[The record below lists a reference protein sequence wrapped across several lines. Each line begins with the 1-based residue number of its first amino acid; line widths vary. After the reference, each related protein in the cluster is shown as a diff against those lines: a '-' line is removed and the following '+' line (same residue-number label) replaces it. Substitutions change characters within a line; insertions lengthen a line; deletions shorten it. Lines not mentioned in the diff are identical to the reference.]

1 MRFLFVTGNMYG
13 GGAERAISVFTDALV
28 RNGHEVGLAVYRR
41 TERDYFIN
49 DRVQVF
55 ELSGHKNKLLDVMG
69 TIAQIRKVIRHY
81 APDAILP
88 FLARPMR
95 DVMCATGFRRKRVV
109 STLRIDPRNIGKRKQ
124 GIFYR
129 SFKASKAVFMQ
140 TQGQKD
146 FYPAFI
152 QEKTFIVPNA
162 VGEQVLTQGESRKP
176 AAQIRQL
183 VSVGRLSA
191 QKNFRML
198 IDAMAIVHKAHPAV
212 TLKIFGDGPEKE
224 DLTARIHEAGL
235 DDCVWL
241 MGKTSDVAGELARA
255 DMFVFSSN
263 YEGMPNALMEA
274 MAAGLPCV
282 STDCPTGPKELIG
295 EDERGLLVPIGKP
308 ETFASA
314 ILYMI
319 DHVPEANELGQKAH
333 AYMKD
338 NYSPLEIA
346 RQLAENCQKYL
357 HKR

>member
-1 MRFLFVTGNMYG
+1 MRFLFVTGNMYS
-13 GGAERAISVFTDALV
+13 GGAERAISVFSDALV
-28 RNGHEVGLAVYRR
+28 RNGHEVGITVYRR
-41 TERDYFIN
+41 TEKDYYIN
-49 DRVQVF
+49 ERVRVF
-55 ELSGHKNKLLDVMG
+55 ELAGRQNKLLDVAG
-69 TIAQIRKVIRHY
+69 TIAQLRKISRQY

-88 FLARPMR
+88 FLSRAMR
-95 DVMCATGFRRKRVV
+95 DVMLATLFQKNKVV
-109 STLRIDPRNIGKRKQ
+109 STLRIDPRNIGKREQ

-146 FYPAFI
+146 FYPKFI
-152 QEKTFIVPNA
+152 QDKTFIVPNA
-162 VGEQVLTQGESRKP
+162 VGEQVLTQGESRRP
-176 AAQIRQL
+176 AAEVRQL

-224 DLTARIHEAGL
+224 NLIAHIQALGL
-235 DDCVWL
+235 DHCVQL
-241 MGKTSDVAGELARA
+241 MGKTEDVAGELARA
-255 DMFVFSSN
+255 DLFVFSSDF
-263 YEGMPNALMEA
+263 EGMPNALMEA

-295 EDERGLLVPIGKP
+295 KNERGLLVPVGQP
-308 ETFASA
+308 EALAEA
-314 ILYMI
+314 ILYMVG
-319 DHVPEANELGQKAH
+319 HVPEANEMGQKAH